1 MAKKQ
6 QKLSF
11 RSWFRRMFRQPPAG
25 FYSRPCMYWAGGIL
39 EIEHF
44 RKIRSYD
51 EEKLCLEFGQNVLT
65 IYGGHLRIETLAIHR
80 LTLKGEIRRTDF
92 SESADRSVQQA
103 NRERNDES

>member
-65 IYGGHLRIETLAIHR
+65 IYGDHLRDVYKRQERQKTDSPSPLLIQQA
-80 LTLKGEIRRTDF
+80 TLKAR
-92 SESADRSVQQA
+92 
-103 NRERNDES
+103 